1 MSSTNVKSETLLFRV
16 FYVVTKICI
25 YLPSKSTNSG
35 ILIMASPSIEAKQT
49 VSVTS
54 GTDGTKIAAGSTT
67 PGATNWQ
74 VHSTKEGPP
83 AIYLD
88 VDTSAASFT
97 TTPVYVTSIGG
108 NGDHWRTTG
117 GSSVYQATPRGFRV
131 YIRWERKSESTT
143 QVLTPEI
150 ANDEKWHINWMAF
163 EPLTTKPTPF
173 PDPYTYYYI
182 VAKHS
187 SKGLAV
193 ADVSKDD
200 NANIVQWDKV
210 ARDNHLFQFQDA
222 GNGYFYIVAKHSN
235 KGIAVADA
243 SEYNNAHIVQWDT
256 VARDNHQFKL
266 QDAGNDYFYI
276 VAKHSGKGLAVDSVS
291 KDNNANIVQWD
302 ILVKDNH
309 QWKLEAAITVGSALK
324 R

>member
-1 MSSTNVKSETLLFRV
+1 
-16 FYVVTKICI
+16 
-25 YLPSKSTNSG
+25 
-35 ILIMASPSIEAKQT
+35 MASPSIEAKQT
-49 VSVTS
+49 VSVTY

-74 VHSTKEGPP
+74 SFHPKNTPDGRYS
-83 AIYLD
+83 IYLD
-88 VDTSAASFT
+88 VDTSAAGFT

-108 NGDHWRTTG
+108 DSDGGHWRTTG
-117 GSSVYQATPRGFRV
+117 GSSVYGATPTGFRI
-131 YIRWERKSESTT
+131 YIRWDRFDEMKDTSS
-143 QVLTPEI
+143 LTAKF
-150 ANDEKWHINWMAF
+150 ANENKWHINWMAF
-163 EPLTTKPTPF
+163 EPSTTKPIPF

-187 SKGLAV
+187 NKGIAV
-193 ADVSKDD
+193 ADASKDN
-200 NANIVQWDKV
+200 NANIVQWHKV
-210 ARDNHLFQFQDA
+210 ARDNHLFKFQEA

-243 SEYNNAHIVQWDT
+243 SEYNNANIVQWDT

-266 QDAGNDYFYI
+266 QDAGNGYFYI

-291 KDNNANIVQWD
+291 KDNNANILQWD

-309 QWKLEAAITVGSALK
+309 QWKLEAAITIGPPLIIT
-324 R
+324 